1 MIGQEILRHPF
12 NQSDFNI
19 KPIFICFFFFCTIGN
34 FLLFSL
40 SSYLL
45 VVILALVL
53 ISPGHDIGI
62 GFVLP

>member
-1 MIGQEILRHPF
+1 MIGQEILHHPF

-19 KPIFICFFFFCTIGN
+19 KPIFVFFFCTIGN

>member
-12 NQSDFNI
+12 NQSDFNV
-19 KPIFICFFFFCTIGN
+19 KPIFFFCTIGN

-45 VVILALVL
+45 VVILALVP
-53 ISPGHDIGI
+53 ISPGDDIGI